1 MLDRLARVRIVLVA
15 TSHPGNIGSAARAMR
30 TMGLSSLWLV
40 APREF
45 PSPEATAMASGAD
58 AILESAHVVATL
70 DEAIAGCVRV
80 YGATPKPRRVPMPE
94 LAPREAAPQLLAAAA
109 GHEVALVFGTERIG
123 LTNEEIERCHVAVNI
138 PASAEYNSLNLAQA
152 VQVLCYE
159 LRLSALHPGGA
170 GAAAATPVPSPQ
182 FTDDEPPADATRMEA
197 FFGHLET
204 TLGAVDFF
212 KGRPSYTIMRR
223 LRRIFLRA
231 QLSTREVL
239 ILRGILADVERAA
252 RLAGLT
258 SPRQSA
264 EEPASSGDAGKT
276 P

>member
-1 MLDRLARVRIVLVA
+1 MLDRLRRVRIVLVA

-58 AILESAHVVATL
+58 EILDAARVVPDL
-70 DEAIAGCVRV
+70 DQALAGCVRV

-94 LAPREAAPQLLAAAA
+94 LPPREAAPALLAAAET
-109 GHEVALVFGTERIG
+109 HEVALVFGTERIG

-138 PASAEYNSLNLAQA
+138 PADPAYNSLNLAHA

-159 LRLSALHPGGA
+159 LRLAATAVA
-170 GAAAATPVPSPQ
+170 GAASPPSSPAPQ
-182 FTDDEPPADATRMEA
+182 FTDDEPPADAARMEA

-204 TLGAVDFF
+204 ALGAVDFF
-212 KGRPSYTIMRR
+212 KGRPAHTIMRR

-231 QLSTREVL
+231 NLSTREVL

-252 RLAGLT
+252 RLAGIVR
-258 SPRQSA
+258 PGPGP
-264 EEPASSGDAGKT
+264 EPGPGR
-276 P
+276 

>member
-1 MLDRLARVRIVLVA
+1 VLERLSRVRMVLVA

-30 TMGLSSLWLV
+30 TMGLESLWLV

-58 AILESAHVVATL
+58 AILASAHVVGSL

-80 YGATPKPRRVPMPE
+80 FGATPKPRRVPMPE
-94 LAPREAAPQLLAAAA
+94 LPPRAAAPLLLEAA
-109 GHEVALVFGTERIG
+109 GSHDVALVFGTERIG

-138 PASAEYNSLNLAQA
+138 PTSDEYNSLNLAQA

-159 LRLSALHPGGA
+159 LRMAALVTGQGRA
-170 GAAAATPVPSPQ
+170 VASVPTPQ
-182 FTDDEPPADATRMEA
+182 FSDDEPPADAARLEA

-204 TLGAVDFF
+204 TLAAVDFF

-231 QLSTREVL
+231 ELSTREVL
-239 ILRGILADVERAA
+239 ILRGILADVDRAA
-252 RLAGLT
+252 RLAGL
-258 SPRQSA
+258 SPR
-264 EEPASSGDAGKT
+264 PAAKG
-276 P
+276 

>member
-1 MLDRLARVRIVLVA
+1 MLERLARVRVVLVA

-58 AILESAHVVATL
+58 AMLDSAQVVATL
-70 DEAIAGCVRV
+70 DEALAGCVRV
-80 YGATPKPRRVPMPE
+80 FGATPKSRRVPMPE
-94 LAPREAAPQLLAAAA
+94 LSPRAAAPLLLEAAAS
-109 GHEVALVFGTERIG
+109 HDVALVFGTERIG

-138 PASAEYNSLNLAQA
+138 PTSAEYNSLNLSQA

-159 LRLSALHPGGA
+159 LRLAALEPVGA
-170 GAAAATPVPSPQ
+170 GCEQPAASWPTPQ
-182 FTDDEPPADATRMEA
+182 FSDDEPPADSARLEA
-197 FFGHLET
+197 FFGHLES

-252 RLAGLT
+252 RLAGIA
-258 SPRQSA
+258 SPQMARR
-264 EEPASSGDAGKT
+264 PRDTGDET
-276 P
+276 N

>member
-1 MLDRLARVRIVLVA
+1 MLERLSRVRVVLVA

-30 TMGLSSLWLV
+30 TMGLDSLWLV

-58 AILESAHVVATL
+58 AILAAAHVVGSL
-70 DEAIAGCVRV
+70 EEAIAGCVRV
-80 YGATPKPRRVPMPE
+80 FGATPKPRRVPMPE
-94 LAPREAAPQLLAAAA
+94 LTPRAAAPLLLEAAAS
-109 GHEVALVFGTERIG
+109 HEVALVFGTERIG

-152 VQVLCYE
+152 VQVLSYE
-159 LRLSALHPGGA
+159 LRMAALA
-170 GAAAATPVPSPQ
+170 TNRDGAARPVPTPQ
-182 FTDDEPPADATRMEA
+182 FSADEPPADAARLEA
-197 FFGHLET
+197 FFGHLEAA
-204 TLGAVDFF
+204 LAAVDFF

-231 QLSTREVL
+231 ELSTREVL

-252 RLAGLT
+252 RLAGL
-258 SPRQSA
+258 SPPPA
-264 EEPASSGDAGKT
+264 ERR
-276 P
+276 

>member
-1 MLDRLARVRIVLVA
+1 MLERLSRVRVVLVA

-30 TMGLSSLWLV
+30 TMGLESLWLV

-58 AILESAHVVATL
+58 AILASAHVVGSL

-80 YGATPKPRRVPMPE
+80 FGATPKSRRVPMPE
-94 LAPREAAPQLLAAAA
+94 LPPRAAAPRLLEVAER
-109 GHEVALVFGTERIG
+109 HEVALVFGTERIG

-138 PASAEYNSLNLAQA
+138 PTSDEYNSLNLAQA

-159 LRLSALHPGGA
+159 LRMAALSTGQDRAVA
-170 GAAAATPVPSPQ
+170 SVPTPQ
-182 FTDDEPPADATRMEA
+182 FSDDEPPADAARLEA

-204 TLGAVDFF
+204 TLAAVDFF

-231 QLSTREVL
+231 ELSTREVL
-239 ILRGILADVERAA
+239 ILRGILADVDRAA
-252 RLAGLT
+252 RLAGL
-258 SPRQSA
+258 SA
-264 EEPASSGDAGKT
+264 RPAAKG
-276 P
+276 

>member
-15 TSHPGNIGSAARAMR
+15 TSHPGNIGSSARAMR

-45 PSPEATAMASGAD
+45 PSAQATAMASGAD
-58 AILESAHVVATL
+58 AILESARVVATL
-70 DEAIAGCVRV
+70 DEALSGCVRV
-80 YGATPKPRRVPMPE
+80 FGATPKPRRVPMPE
-94 LAPREAAPQLLAAAA
+94 LTPREAAPVLLAAAA
-109 GHEVALVFGTERIG
+109 THDVALVFGTERIG

-138 PASAEYNSLNLAQA
+138 PTSAEYNSLNLAQA

-159 LRLSALHPGGA
+159 LRLAALAGA
-170 GAAAATPVPSPQ
+170 GAGDGIAARALPTPQ
-182 FTDDEPPADATRMEA
+182 FTDDEPPADAACMEA
-197 FFGHLET
+197 FFGHLKT
-204 TLGAVDFF
+204 TLAAVDFF
-212 KGRPSYTIMRR
+212 KGRPAYTIMRR

-252 RLAGLT
+252 RLAGMK
-258 SPRQSA
+258 PRGGSRQDDLS
-264 EEPASSGDAGKT
+264 
-276 P
+276 

>member
-1 MLDRLARVRIVLVA
+1 MLDRLQRVRVVLVA

-40 APREF
+40 APRQF

-58 AILESAHVVATL
+58 AILESARVVATL
-70 DEAIAGCVRV
+70 DEALVGCVRV
-80 YGATPKPRRVPMPE
+80 FGATPKPRRVPMPE
-94 LAPREAAPQLLAAAA
+94 QSPREAAPALLAAA
-109 GHEVALVFGTERIG
+109 GTHEVAVVFGTERIG
-123 LTNEEIERCHVAVNI
+123 LTNAEIERCHVAVNI
-138 PASAEYNSLNLAQA
+138 PTDAAYNSLNLAQA

-159 LRLSALHPGGA
+159 LRLAALAGEGA
-170 GAAAATPVPSPQ
+170 GVPVPALPTPQ

-197 FFGHLET
+197 FFGHLER

-212 KGRPSYTIMRR
+212 KGRPAYTIMRR

-252 RLAGLT
+252 RLAGIAT
-258 SPRQSA
+258 S
-264 EEPASSGDAGKT
+264 T
-276 P
+276 PDRSQGPLD

>member
-1 MLDRLARVRIVLVA
+1 MLDRLHRVRVVLVA

-30 TMGLSSLWLV
+30 TMGLASLWLV

-58 AILESAHVVATL
+58 AILESARVVTTL

-80 YGATPKPRRVPMPE
+80 FGATPKPRRVPMPE
-94 LAPREAAPQLLAAAA
+94 LAPREAAPALLAAAA
-109 GHEVALVFGTERIG
+109 THDVALVFGTERIG

-138 PASAEYNSLNLAQA
+138 PASPEYSSLNLAQA

-159 LRLSALHPGGA
+159 LRLAALEGE
-170 GAAAATPVPSPQ
+170 ATARPAPMPTPQ
-182 FTDDEPPADATRMEA
+182 FTDDEPPADAARMEA

-204 TLGAVDFF
+204 TLAAVDFF
-212 KGRPSYTIMRR
+212 KGRPAYTIMRR

-252 RLAGLT
+252 RLAGLET
-258 SPRQSA
+258 RGGSRPGGEIS
-264 EEPASSGDAGKT
+264 
-276 P
+276 